1 MLKLICAFFLLHITQ
16 AKGIDP
22 DSLEYIIH
30 IIAWV
35 LGSERE
41 FSVKGTENMV
51 GHAFF

>member
-1 MLKLICAFFLLHITQ
+1 MLKLICAFFLLQITQ
-16 AKGIDP
+16 AKGIDA
-22 DSLEYIIH
+22 DAFEHIIN

-41 FSVKGTENMV
+41 FSVKGTENVV